1 MTEDEIALTQLPDT
15 TAANANQIL
24 QVNTAGTG
32 WDFEITSATRFNEAT
47 AQSVDNPDV
56 HLLFPTFR
64 TRANP
69 DDESFA
75 GVGVSF
81 DAPNAAGEGGVTF
94 FVDVANTGRPGVIT
108 SEQFSQLEYL
118 PILDTTLTPNTQ
130 YAFVRDA
137 DDAADN
143 GTWQT
148 VTVPTL
154 SVNDP
159 TTGDDSVTIRTR
171 IGTTDHGVVTFTG
184 DSTVNISSVGNTVN
198 FTGHSVSPPT
208 HDPYSITITSTPAD
222 GATIDGRRID
232 ITPGEEVSV
241 EFNVASTD
249 LTMWNIHEINTL
261 GIDGASGA
269 AVTNTSTPN
278 LNGMYSATLTVPETG
293 TTSGTYTM
301 HFTVVYDEITQNAEG
316 EDVFVQRFTRE
327 EQYTVVIEE
336 SFYLG
341 LLSEAP
347 TAIACLLYTS
357 PSPRDRQKSRM
368 PSSA

>member
-1 MTEDEIALTQLPDT
+1 MTEGNIALDQLPTFT
-15 TAANANQIL
+15 TDNANQVLQVNANANAWEFSQSL
-24 QVNTAGTG
+24 AV
-32 WDFEITSATRFNEAT
+32 RFNEAVT
-47 AQSVDNPDV
+47 TTVDTPDV
-56 HLLFPTFR
+56 YVRYPTPR
-64 TRANP
+64 TG
-69 DDESFA
+69 ESTADFA
-75 GVGVSF
+75 TVGVAF
-81 DAPNAAGEGGVTF
+81 DFPNNAAEGDVTF
-94 FVDVANTGRPGVIT
+94 FVDNATTDSPGVIT
-108 SEQFSQLEYL
+108 SEQFDQLTYL
-118 PILDTTLTPNTQ
+118 PTNDEGLAVSTQ
-130 YAFVRDA
+130 YAFVR
-137 DDAADN
+137 N
-143 GTWQT
+143 TTEGNTGEWQT

-327 EQYTVVIEE
+327 EQYTV
-336 SFYLG
+336 
-341 LLSEAP
+341 
-347 TAIACLLYTS
+347 
-357 PSPRDRQKSRM
+357 
-368 PSSA
+368 